1 MLEKLNQLRFWSAVL
16 TITQA
21 KEWIA
26 TREAPIWWFETEKEV
41 QNEAD
46 KFKIEHR
53 ASAGDLKAARTTL
66 KLSSAAF
73 ADKISVGGT
82 PNTQDKFVF

>member
-26 TREAPIWWFETEKEV
+26 TREAPIGWFETEKEV
-41 QNEAD
+41 KNYAD

-53 ASAGDLKAARTTL
+53 ANAGDVKAALTTL

-73 ADKISVGGT
+73 PDKVSVGGT
-82 PNTQDKFVF
+82 PNPQNKFVF